1 MSTWLEIVIKTLVE
15 IRQSDEKT
23 KEYYRY
29 DNGISLHMIKKI
41 LGAVESQWRYIRNAL
56 EKGVDQ
62 KEIIKTGGK
71 YRVDWW

>member
-23 KEYYRY
+23 QEYYRY

-41 LGAVESQWRYIRNAL
+41 LGADESQWRYIRNDL

-62 KEIIKTGGK
+62 KELINTGEK

>member
-29 DNGISLHMIKKI
+29 GNGISLHMIKKI
-41 LGAVESQWRYIRNAL
+41 LGADESQWRYIRNAL

>member
-41 LGAVESQWRYIRNAL
+41 LGAEIYPKCSR
-56 EKGVDQ
+56 KGSRSKRDH
-62 KEIIKTGGK
+62 
-71 YRVDWW
+71 

>member
-41 LGAVESQWRYIRNAL
+41 LGADESQWRYIRNAL

-62 KEIIKTGGK
+62 KEIINTGGK

>member
-41 LGAVESQWRYIRNAL
+41 LGADESQWKYIRNAL

>member
-62 KEIIKTGGK
+62 KEIIKTRGK

>member
-1 MSTWLEIVIKTLVE
+1 MSTWLDIVIKTLVE

-41 LGAVESQWRYIRNAL
+41 LGADESQWRYIRNAL

>member
-41 LGAVESQWRYIRNAL
+41 LGADKTQWRYIRNAL
-56 EKGVDQ
+56 EKGIDQ
-62 KEIIKTGGK
+62 NKIIKTRER

>member
-23 KEYYRY
+23 KVYYRY

-41 LGAVESQWRYIRNAL
+41 LGADESQWRYIRNAL

>member
-15 IRQSDEKT
+15 IRQSDERT

-41 LGAVESQWRYIRNAL
+41 LGADESQWRYIRNAL

>member
-15 IRQSDEKT
+15 IRQSNEKT

-41 LGAVESQWRYIRNAL
+41 LGADESQWRYIRNAL

>member
-23 KEYYRY
+23 QEYYRY

-41 LGAVESQWRYIRNAL
+41 LGADESQWRYIRNAL
-56 EKGVDQ
+56 KRGVEQ
-62 KEIIKTGGK
+62 KKIIKTREK

>member
-1 MSTWLEIVIKTLVE
+1 
-15 IRQSDEKT
+15 
-23 KEYYRY
+23 
-29 DNGISLHMIKKI
+29 MIKKI
-41 LGAVESQWRYIRNAL
+41 LGADESQWRYIRNAL